1 MAEGGGQGGELKELR
16 WRQRY
21 QNLLR
26 AFALFDEGVRATSLN
41 RLEKEGLIQRFEYT
55 FELSWKTMKDYLEG
69 RGLAATYPR
78 EVIKEAFANGLVGNG
93 EVWMEM
99 LERRNLL
106 SHTYDEKSFELAF
119 ELVKGS
125 FHAAIE
131 ELMNK
136 LESER

>member
-1 MAEGGGQGGELKELR
+1 MAEREELKELR

-26 AFALFDEGVRATSLN
+26 AYALFDEGVMAKNLN

-55 FELSWKTMKDYLEG
+55 FELSWKTMKDYLEA
-69 RGLAATYPR
+69 RGIDANYPR
-78 EVIKEAFANGLVGNG
+78 DVIKEAFASGLVGSG

-106 SHTYDEKSFELAF
+106 SHTYDEKSFEMAF

-125 FHAAIE
+125 FYSAIE
-131 ELMNK
+131 DLVRK
-136 LESER
+136 LESEK